1 MNMPG
6 CVVVSTAVVAL
17 LPDQVTPEDF
27 VGYGAFGLV
36 MAIVLGLFR
45 LVEKLIDRK
54 NGNDLAKA
62 AHDLK
67 TALTL
72 IQERQQQ
79 AHDRMGGVVEEFRET
94 LRRIE
99 QKNGA

>member
-17 LPDQVTPEDF
+17 LPDQVTPDDV

-62 AHDLK
+62 AH
-67 TALTL
+67 ALTL
-72 IQERQQQ
+72 IQERQKQ
-79 AHDRMGGVVEEFRET
+79 AHNKMGAVVEEFRET

-99 QKNGA
+99 HKSGA